1 MQWSNQ
7 VTQSW
12 KLYCNVLWYRLYFL
26 QTVLYRLWYTVY
38 YTLMIEVQSGLSPVL
53 SARHSVCSAFTS
65 LHWYYGIVWHLIWF
79 IVVVYTVVC
88 RCIAWCVCFVCCTV
102 YILSSGALNS
112 DNLATWCWQ
121 NIAPRVSKERR
132 LLQINWLLPPPPS
145 SSSSTSILNL

>member
-26 QTVLYRLWYTVY
+26 QAVQILVYSVLHAYARSTVWSFTCTVCQAQCMQCIYFTALILWNY
-38 YTLMIEVQSGLSPVL
+38 M
-53 SARHSVCSAFTS
+53 AFN
-65 LHWYYGIVWHLIWF
+65 F
-79 IVVVYTVVC
+79 IVVVYTTVC
-88 RCIAWCVCFVCCTV
+88 RCIAWCACFVCCTV

-132 LLQINWLLPPPPS
+132 LLQINWLLPSPPS